1 MKENEKWIKAFK
13 EKLEDY
19 SEPIPA
25 SGWERLEKELMPVT
39 ERRIYPYR
47 RWAVA
52 AAAVVLVVTTAVSLY
67 FLNSPVADEI
77 RYATAPSLAVNP
89 DILPE
94 PALPD
99 VQVAVSEPMKPA
111 GGTDVSS
118 ASGYLAKG
126 NDPKI
131 TPEAFPEAEKHPE
144 AVVAE
149 KPAESQSEAT
159 AVTEKKESTASQIEK
174 RKEARRP
181 SGKDKYQ
188 LPIES
193 SSARRNG
200 KWSMGVGVGYG
211 GGLPT
216 NGSESFAPRPM
227 SNRVDLMTIK
237 NGAVHIPAV
246 QEVVFEGGVPYL
258 KSSTTTVMDY
268 EHHQPVSFGLSVR
281 KSLPK
286 GFSVETGL
294 TYTLLSSDVKRQ
306 GDNKMQTQ
314 KLHYIGIPVRGNW
327 NFLEKKYFTLYVSAG
342 GMVEKCVYGKLAGDK
357 VNVKP
362 LQFSVAGAVGAQFN
376 ATEHVGFYVEPGVSY
391 FFDDGSKIQTIR
403 KETPC
408 NFNLQAGLRFTY

>member
-126 NDPKI
+126 MI
-131 TPEAFPEAEKHPE
+131 QRSLR
-144 AVVAE
+144 
-149 KPAESQSEAT
+149 KPFRGRET
-159 AVTEKKESTASQIEK
+159 
-174 RKEARRP
+174 
-181 SGKDKYQ
+181 SG
-188 LPIES
+188 
-193 SSARRNG
+193 G
-200 KWSMGVGVGYG
+200 CG
-211 GGLPT
+211 GG
-216 NGSESFAPRPM
+216 EACR
-227 SNRVDLMTIK
+227 I
-237 NGAVHIPAV
+237 
-246 QEVVFEGGVPYL
+246 
-258 KSSTTTVMDY
+258 TV
-268 EHHQPVSFGLSVR
+268 
-281 KSLPK
+281 
-286 GFSVETGL
+286 
-294 TYTLLSSDVKRQ
+294 
-306 GDNKMQTQ
+306 
-314 KLHYIGIPVRGNW
+314 
-327 NFLEKKYFTLYVSAG
+327 
-342 GMVEKCVYGKLAGDK
+342 
-357 VNVKP
+357 
-362 LQFSVAGAVGAQFN
+362 
-376 ATEHVGFYVEPGVSY
+376 
-391 FFDDGSKIQTIR
+391 
-403 KETPC
+403 
-408 NFNLQAGLRFTY
+408 